1 MMTDSVKPLI
11 GIVMCQNMT
20 GPHPAQTLHNK
31 YPDAVVAAGGVPLPL
46 PHQLLDAPELLA
58 QSMALLDGLLL
69 PGSPSNI
76 EPWHYGE
83 AGSEAHS
90 DPARDRLA
98 FAAITWATSRQM
110 PLFGICRGLQEL
122 VVANG
127 GALHRQLHQVEG
139 FQDHRED
146 PARPLSQQYAAAHL
160 VMPEPGGLLSQL
172 PDCHAP
178 FTVNSLHAQG
188 VRTPGPQLRI
198 EARAAD
204 GVIEAVS
211 LRHHP
216 FALAVQWHPEWQ
228 SEQNPVSRQLFA
240 AFIQAASDYHR
251 SRP

>member
-1 MMTDSVKPLI
+1 
-11 GIVMCQNMT
+11 MCQNMT

-127 GALHRQLHQVEG
+127 GALHRQLHQVKG

-160 VMPEPGGLLSQL
+160 VTPEPGGLLSQL